1 MPDWVT
7 HLGTAYVAARTT
19 RVSAVRPLLLGAL
32 LPDVTHFSILLID
45 YLGWPAAPTFAYLA
59 PFHSLLIAALL
70 AGAIALLSDRPWPV
84 FWLIEAGA
92 AFHFL
97 LDDLEGE
104 IGCGSTTFYPF
115 YFGKPLN
122 LWPADGELAGL
133 LLLIGALGCGA
144 ALVSRARCAWLG
156 MGRGGREWSPAP
168 RLKRRMNRRLY
179 LGAALLVAAAL
190 VIPWLTRHWL
200 VERNAYYLAF
210 FADPPAWQGATVEL
224 CFSEIVA
231 ADPPVVEEFD
241 TRLRIAAGPERRQGD
256 ELPLAVG
263 DWVSLRGVYRDGA
276 IRPTLLVRHQK
287 SSDLL
292 LSALAGAAF
301 ALLWLPLRPYER

>member
-45 YLGWPAAPTFAYLA
+45 YLGWPAVPTFAYLA
-59 PFHSLLIAALL
+59 PFHSLLVVSLL
-70 AGAIALLSDRPWPV
+70 AGAIALLSERPWPV

-104 IGCGSTTFYPF
+104 IGCGSTTFYPL

-122 LWPADGELAGL
+122 LWPVDGALARL
-133 LLLIGALGCGA
+133 LLLVGALGCGV
-144 ALVSRARCAWLG
+144 ALVSRARHARSG
-156 MGRGGREWSPAP
+156 ASWSP
-168 RLKRRMNRRLY
+168 RISRRLT
-179 LGAALLVAAAL
+179 LCAALLAAGAL
-190 VIPWLTRHWL
+190 ALPWLTRQAL

-241 TRLRIAAGPERRQGD
+241 ARLPIAAGPEGWPGD
-256 ELPLAVG
+256 GRPLAVG
-263 DWVSLRGVYRDGA
+263 DWVSVRGVYRDGA
-276 IRPTLLVRHQK
+276 LHPTLLVHHQE

-292 LSALAGAAF
+292 LSALAGVILV
-301 ALLWLPLRPYER
+301 LLWLPLR

>member
-7 HLGTAYVAARTT
+7 HLGTAYVAARATH
-19 RVSAVRPLLLGAL
+19 VSAVRPLLLGAL

-45 YLGWPAAPTFAYLA
+45 YLGWPAIPTFAYLA
-59 PFHSLLIAALL
+59 PFHSLLIVALL
-70 AGAIALLSDRPWPV
+70 AGAIALLSEQFWPV

-92 AFHFL
+92 AFHFV
-97 LDDLEGE
+97 LDDLEGA

-122 LWPADGELAGL
+122 LWPADGAFARL
-133 LLLIGALGCGA
+133 LLLVGVLGCGA
-144 ALVSRARCAWLG
+144 ALVSRARHARLG
-156 MGRGGREWSPAP
+156 AGWSPAL
-168 RLKRRMNRRLY
+168 RLKRHISRRLY
-179 LGAALLVAAAL
+179 LYVALLVAGAL
-190 VIPWLTRHWL
+190 ALPWLTRQAL

-231 ADPPVVEEFD
+231 ADPPVVEEFEA
-241 TRLRIAAGPERRQGD
+241 RLPIATGPAGWPDDRR
-256 ELPLAVG
+256 PLAVG

-276 IRPTLLVRHQK
+276 LHPTLLVHHQE

-292 LSALAGAAF
+292 LSALAGVILV
-301 ALLWLPLRPYER
+301 LLWLPLW

>member
-1 MPDWVT
+1 VPDWVT
-7 HLGTAYVAARTT
+7 HLGTAYVAARAT

-45 YLGWPAAPTFAYLA
+45 YLGWPAIPTFTYLA
-59 PFHSLLIAALL
+59 PFHSLLVVSLL
-70 AGAIALLSDRPWPV
+70 AGAIALLSEQSWPV

-92 AFHFL
+92 ASHFV
-97 LDDLEGE
+97 LDDLEGA

-115 YFGKPLN
+115 YFGKSLN
-122 LWPADGELAGL
+122 LWPADGAFAGL

-144 ALVSRARCAWLG
+144 ALVSRVRHARAG
-156 MGRGGREWSPAP
+156 AGWSPLP
-168 RLKRRMNRRLY
+168 RLKRPISRRLY
-179 LGAALLVAAAL
+179 LCAGLLVAGAL
-190 VIPWLTRHWL
+190 ALPWLTRQAL

-210 FADPPAWQGATVEL
+210 FADPAAWQGATVEL

-241 TRLRIAAGPERRQGD
+241 ARLPIAAGPEGWPGD
-256 ELPLAVG
+256 ERPLAVG

-276 IRPTLLVRHQK
+276 LHPTLLVHHQK

-292 LSALAGAAF
+292 LSVLGGVIF
-301 ALLWLPLRPYER
+301 VLLWLPFW

>member
-1 MPDWVT
+1 VPDWVT
-7 HLGTAYVAARTT
+7 HLGTAYVAARAT
-19 RVSAVRPLLLGAL
+19 RISAVRPLLLGAL

-45 YLGWPAAPTFAYLA
+45 YLGWPAVPTFTYLA
-59 PFHSLLIAALL
+59 PFHSLLIVSLL
-70 AGAIALLSDRPWPV
+70 AGAIALLSERSWPV
-84 FWLIEAGA
+84 FGLIEAGA
-92 AFHFL
+92 AFHL
-97 LDDLEGE
+97 VLDDLEGA

-122 LWPADGELAGL
+122 LWPADGVFAGL

-144 ALVSRARCAWLG
+144 ALVSRARHTWLG
-156 MGRGGREWSPAP
+156 GDWSP
-168 RLKRRMNRRLY
+168 RVSRRRALC
-179 LGAALLVAAAL
+179 AALLAAGAL
-190 VIPWLTRHWL
+190 ALPWLTRQAL

-241 TRLRIAAGPERRQGD
+241 TRLPIAAGPEGWPGD
-256 ELPLAVG
+256 ERPLAVG

-276 IRPTLLVRHQK
+276 LHPTLLVHHQK

-292 LSALAGAAF
+292 LSALAGAIF
-301 ALLWLPLRPYER
+301 VLLWLPLW

>member
-1 MPDWVT
+1 VPDWVT
-7 HLGTAYVAARTT
+7 HLGTAYVAARATH
-19 RVSAVRPLLLGAL
+19 VSAVRPLLLGAL

-45 YLGWPAAPTFAYLA
+45 YLGWPAIPTFAYLA
-59 PFHSLLIAALL
+59 PFHSLLIVSLL
-70 AGAIALLSDRPWPV
+70 AGAIALLSKQSWPV

-92 AFHFL
+92 AFHFV
-97 LDDLEGE
+97 LDDLEGA

-122 LWPADGELAGL
+122 LWPADGAFAGL
-133 LLLIGALGCGA
+133 LLLVGALGCGA
-144 ALVSRARCAWLG
+144 ALVSRARHAWLG
-156 MGRGGREWSPAP
+156 ADWSLRTSRRSRRGIR
-168 RLKRRMNRRLY
+168 RRLY
-179 LGAALLVAAAL
+179 LCAAFLVAGAL
-190 VIPWLTRHWL
+190 VLPWLTRQAL

-241 TRLRIAAGPERRQGD
+241 ARLPIAVGPEGWPGD
-256 ELPLAVG
+256 GRPLAVG

-276 IRPTLLVRHQK
+276 LHPTLLVRHQK

-292 LSALAGAAF
+292 LSALAGVVLV
-301 ALLWLPLRPYER
+301 LLWLPLW